1 MSAVKVIKKHGF
13 NRSNTVCRLDDSA
26 ARKYRVLGPYSSSK
40 LREGWLLSL
49 SSCEGEYCI

>member
-1 MSAVKVIKKHGF
+1 LSAVKVIKKHGF